1 MSKYTTELRWA
12 VEQKLKDKG
21 KDNVEQNWGFIYE
34 DLGLADYPIFD
45 ELYRPTLNDKII
57 RHYYFR
63 EIGAETLAQFRWFMR
78 RTMHEIMPY
87 YNQLYKSKDL
97 VTDPMLGT
105 REDYLEMY
113 RNDYEGE
120 NANVSGSNSRNVFED
135 TPMNMLDTGAIENLD
150 YATNVTYDKN
160 DASSNGT
167 NSGDNYGW
175 KTHNREGFN
184 QSQSKLLLEYR
195 KTFIN
200 IDMDVI
206 SELETLFM
214 GLW

>member
-1 MSKYTTELRWA
+1 MSKYTTQIRWV
-12 VEQKLKDKG
+12 VEQTLTDKG
-21 KDNVEQNWGFIYE
+21 KDNVEDNWPYVYKT
-34 DLGLADYPIFD
+34 LGLDDYPIFD
-45 ELYRPTLNDKII
+45 ELYRQTLNDKII

-63 EIGAETLAQFRWFMR
+63 EIGQETIGLFRWFMR

-87 YNQLYKSKDL
+87 YNQLYASKDL
-97 VTDPMLGT
+97 VTDPLLSHKD
-105 REDYLEMY
+105 DYLEMY

-135 TPMNMLDTGAIENLD
+135 TPMNMLDSGAVERLD

-175 KTHNREGFN
+175 KTHNNQGFGE
-184 QSQSKLLLEYR
+184 SQSKLLLEYR

-200 IDMDVI
+200 IDLDVI